1 MLNSFKYFFT
11 TVLGGND
18 CPTTDG
24 PDEQEAD
31 DRVDGLHHL
40 HLPGLQ
46 GGRRREVREE
56 LALLDRWDPRVNL
69 NIYYLDRV
77 VDPE

>member
-1 MLNSFKYFFT
+1 MFLNIFLT
-11 TVLGGND
+11 IALGGND
-18 CPTTDG
+18 RPTADG
-24 PDEQEAD
+24 PNEQEAD

-56 LALLDRWDPRVNL
+56 LALLDR
-69 NIYYLDRV
+69 
-77 VDPE
+77 